1 MENLLPSF
9 VATPETG
16 MNLAVEFIANK
27 FGFLAD
33 GLQFKVLKVNLVAC
47 DGFDQFFFVV
57 FVTAIVNQ
65 GIIIR

>member
-1 MENLLPSF
+1 MD
-9 VATPETG
+9 
-16 MNLAVEFIANK
+16 LAVEFIADK

-33 GLQFKVLKVNLVAC
+33 GLQFKVLKVNLVVC
-47 DGFDQFFFVV
+47 DGFDQFFLVV